1 MCLTRS
7 FCLYKVIL
15 DVYLFLILEK
25 NVSKTEPYIQ
35 MLGFSYQ
42 LNIENSQGKEG
53 IEMAKDTYHN
63 HHQK

>member
-1 MCLTRS
+1 
-7 FCLYKVIL
+7 
-15 DVYLFLILEK
+15 
-25 NVSKTEPYIQ
+25 